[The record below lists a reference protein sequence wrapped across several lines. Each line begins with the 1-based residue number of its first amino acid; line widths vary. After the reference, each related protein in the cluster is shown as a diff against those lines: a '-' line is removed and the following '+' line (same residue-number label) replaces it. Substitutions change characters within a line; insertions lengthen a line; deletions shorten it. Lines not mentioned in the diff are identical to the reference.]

1 MENKSTHDY
10 QLDLMARNNKTM
22 ITAQLSEYDYSLL
35 ALTASERGIP
45 LVQLASELLMKGI
58 CEQ

>member
-10 QLDLMARNNKTM
+10 QMALLARNNKTM

-35 ALTASERGIP
+35 ALFASDRGIP

-58 CEQ
+58 CD